1 MFQVLFH
8 FSQGVTEELVQQL
21 EDLSILVTTNQNLHT
36 TLSDITKSN
45 KRYNVIRKLN
55 LDVSTMIAYASN
67 LTNGH
72 CNYIYREPLLTEQ
85 AEWERLRP
93 VKPILDNLFQG

>member
-1 MFQVLFH
+1 
-8 FSQGVTEELVQQL
+8 
-21 EDLSILVTTNQNLHT
+21 
-36 TLSDITKSN
+36 
-45 KRYNVIRKLN
+45 
-55 LDVSTMIAYASN
+55 MIAYASN

-93 VKPILDNLFQG
+93 VKPILDNLFQGKLHWLQLSKVGRYSLFLL